1 MKFSNLT
8 FFALFKKTE
17 IMKNLLCHFVFI
29 VRLAHMILHPETKAL
44 RSGLE
49 ITELILLQVNFNL
62 SLNAL
67 RNHYFNNVFKLIL
80 QMHLQAQGKFSK
92 VFY

>member
-8 FFALFKKTE
+8 FFALFKKPE
-17 IMKNLLCHFVFI
+17 IMKNLLCHFLFI

-62 SLNAL
+62 SLISNAFTGA
-67 RNHYFNNVFKLIL
+67 RKVFKSIL
-80 QMHLQAQGKFSK
+80 VKFSRK
-92 VFY
+92 YELNSN